1 VRSLA
6 RLRATGG
13 AKPFPSKDFT
23 PAKRASTLSRHA
35 STTLLRLVVGQRPNA
50 ESGLIVIHGREPGI
64 SPVVIT
70 LSRTIPPVPDPLKA
84 ASRSDRK

>member
-6 RLRATGG
+6 RLRVTGG

-50 ESGLIVIHGREPGI
+50 ESGLIVIHGREPGNQSSSHYI
-64 SPVVIT
+64 KSERSPCAGSIESCFT
-70 LSRTIPPVPDPLKA
+70 K
-84 ASRSDRK
+84 